1 MPDSSS
7 LASAEPFR
15 GELALRLH
23 APSQGALPEQEPI
36 SPELVLVDPELAR
49 RARTLLPE
57 PVTAPAAPA
66 PTPRPLSNAREHAT
80 GERRSFRLAIV
91 TACCLLLIGAITAI
105 AIRRADSKPGG
116 LSPSGPEEQAPTT
129 APRLPKQERL
139 QAPTA
144 AAQRDV
150 VDVLMPIRPVSVLQL
165 VLRRFGQAPVQTT
178 SGQRCLLTW
187 PATGLR
193 LTLVAR
199 ERACTQGTLFGVA
212 MWRRSWKTRAGL
224 GIGDGVSQLRRL
236 YPRAI
241 RRQSGWWRLYKGG
254 SRVPLGGL
262 FAHVSHGRVD
272 EFWVA

>member
-1 MPDSSS
+1 MPHSSS
-7 LASAEPFR
+7 LASAAPF
-15 GELALRLH
+15 GGDLALRLH
-23 APSQGALPEQEPI
+23 APPQGALTEQEPI

-57 PVTAPAAPA
+57 PVAAPVAPA
-66 PTPRPLSNAREHAT
+66 PSPRPVSDAPEHAT
-80 GERRSFRLAIV
+80 GERRSLRLAAV
-91 TACCLLLIGAITAI
+91 TACCLLLIGAVTAI
-105 AIRRADSKPGG
+105 AIRSAGWKHGG
-116 LSPSGPEEQAPTT
+116 VSPSGPEGQAPTMA
-129 APRLPKQERL
+129 APLPEQERL

-144 AAQRDV
+144 AAQRDA

-178 SGQRCLLTW
+178 SRQRCLLTW

-212 MWRRSWKTRAGL
+212 VWRRSWKTRAGL
-224 GIGDGVSQLRRL
+224 RIGDGVSQIRRL

-241 RRQSGWWRLYKGG
+241 RRQNGWWRLYKGG
-254 SRVPLGGL
+254 SRMPVGGL
-262 FAHVSHGRVD
+262 FAHIKHGRVD